1 MRWLGQHVQTT
12 KNMETITI
20 IIERPDPGTGNRYA
34 VERRFDSSELHHRV
48 ISLGESMERAITEMR
63 EQLDAKEK
71 EVRTSK
77 PKLP

>member
-1 MRWLGQHVQTT
+1 
-12 KNMETITI
+12 METITI
-20 IIERPDPGTGNRYA
+20 IIERPVPSTGNRYA
-34 VERRFDSSELHHRV
+34 IEKRFDSETLHRQV
-48 ISLGESMERAITEMR
+48 RSLGETMENAIVEMR

>member
-1 MRWLGQHVQTT
+1 
-12 KNMETITI
+12 METITI
-20 IIERPDPGTGNRYA
+20 IIERPEPSNRYA